1 MIEKLRKEMI
11 RQELDLLI
19 VVSSDEHL
27 NEYLPVQNWRLKAS
41 TVTESSLGF
50 SGSAGTVVFCIEGR
64 PQLFVDSRYHLQA
77 EQTCSENFDIHKLG
91 NEGVLEPQKWI
102 AAQTQ
107 KILKVGADPFVMS
120 LKVWRRYEK
129 DLGKSG
135 HTLVPATP
143 NLVDTVW
150 INRPNPPKKEIY
162 PLALQYTGKDSR
174 KKLQEIRKEL
184 SGSRKSD
191 ESKPDVLL
199 LTMLD
204 EIAWLT
210 NMRGSDI
217 EFNPVFEAYAAI
229 FADRAICF
237 CHHPEANLNM
247 HCPDWEFQPYEDYV
261 SFLAN
266 LALQKTIKVWI
277 DPSTITMGSRLAF
290 SEDQVL
296 EKESPIVLSKALKN
310 STEITATKYAH
321 KQAGVG
327 VVRSLQRLQSA
338 FQAGLPVTE
347 KVYANWLYEE
357 YAKVEEFSDLSFS
370 TIAGSGPNGAIVH
383 YGNPD
388 SDNPMRSGNLLL
400 VDSGIQC
407 AGGTTDA
414 TRTVILGKPDEK
426 QKRIYTLVLQAHIR
440 LARQIFPE
448 GTNGASLDS
457 ITRSGLWNAGLDY
470 GHGTGHGVGAFLN
483 VHEGPQ
489 RISPVAYD
497 VALQA
502 GMVISNEPG
511 YYENNWGGIRLE
523 NLYIVKKADNFP
535 LHPGGKRWLCFE
547 ELTLIPFDRTLIDK
561 NMLSAEELN
570 WLYDYHGR
578 VFSEI
583 SPMLDNTEDSQWLT
597 WACGID

>member
-1 MIEKLRKEMI
+1 MIEKLREEMI
-11 RQELDLLI
+11 RHELDLLI

-41 TVTESSLGF
+41 TVTESSSGF

-77 EQTCSENFDIHKLG
+77 EQTCSENFDIQKLG

-120 LKVWRRYEK
+120 PKVWRRYEK
-129 DLGKSG
+129 ALGKSA

-162 PLALQYTGKDSR
+162 PLALQYTGKDSK

-184 SGSRKSD
+184 SESGKSD

-237 CHHPEANLNM
+237 CHHPEANLNL
-247 HCPDWEFQPYEDYV
+247 HRPDWEFRPYEDYV
-261 SFLAN
+261 SFLAD

-290 SEDQVL
+290 SEDQVF

-321 KQAGVG
+321 KQAGAG

-357 YAKVEEFSDLSFS
+357 YAKAEEFSDLSFS

-383 YGNPD
+383 YGTPD
-388 SDNPMRSGNLLL
+388 SENPMRSGDMLL

-489 RISPVAYD
+489 RISPAAHD

-523 NLYIVKKADNFP
+523 NLYLVKKADKYP
-535 LHPGGKRWLCFE
+535 QHPGGKGWLCFE

-561 NMLSAEELN
+561 NLLSTEELN

-583 SPMLDNTEDSQWLT
+583 SPMLDNTEDFQWLT

>member
-120 LKVWRRYEK
+120 SKVWRRYEK

-321 KQAGVG
+321 KQAGAG
-327 VVRSLQRLQSA
+327 VVRSFQRLQSA

-357 YAKVEEFSDLSFS
+357 YAKAEEFSDLSFS

>member
-107 KILKVGADPFVMS
+107 NILKVGADPFVMS
-120 LKVWRRYEK
+120 SKVWRSYEK

-237 CHHPEANLNM
+237 CHHPEANLNL
-247 HCPDWEFQPYEDYV
+247 HRPDWEFRPYEDYV
-261 SFLAN
+261 SFLAD

-321 KQAGVG
+321 KQAGAG
-327 VVRSLQRLQSA
+327 VVRSFQRLQSA

-357 YAKVEEFSDLSFS
+357 YAKAEEFSDLSFS

-388 SDNPMRSGNLLL
+388 SENPMRSGNLLL

-489 RISPVAYD
+489 RISPAAHD

-523 NLYIVKKADNFP
+523 NLYIVKKADKLP
-535 LHPGGKRWLCFE
+535 QHPGGKGWLCFE

-561 NMLSAEELN
+561 NLLSAEELN

-583 SPMLDNTEDSQWLT
+583 SPMLDNTEDFQWLT

>member
-1 MIEKLRKEMI
+1 MIDKLREEMI
-11 RQELDLLI
+11 RHELDLLI

-120 LKVWRRYEK
+120 SKVWRRYEK

-321 KQAGVG
+321 KQAGAG
-327 VVRSLQRLQSA
+327 VVRSLQRLQCA

-357 YAKVEEFSDLSFS
+357 YAKAEEFSDLSFS

-388 SDNPMRSGNLLL
+388 SENPMRSGDLLL

-523 NLYIVKKADNFP
+523 NLYLVKKAEKFP
-535 LHPGGKRWLCFE
+535 QHPGGKGWLCFE

>member
-120 LKVWRRYEK
+120 SKVWRRYEK

-321 KQAGVG
+321 KQAGAG
-327 VVRSLQRLQSA
+327 VVRSFQRLQSA

-357 YAKVEEFSDLSFS
+357 YAKAEEFSDLSFS

-388 SDNPMRSGNLLL
+388 SENPMRSGDLLL

-523 NLYIVKKADNFP
+523 NLYIVKKADKLP
-535 LHPGGKRWLCFE
+535 QHPGGKGWLCFE

-561 NMLSAEELN
+561 NSLSAEELN

-583 SPMLDNTEDSQWLT
+583 SPMLDNTEDFQWLT

>member
-1 MIEKLRKEMI
+1 MIEKLCEEMI
-11 RQELDLLI
+11 RNELDLLI

-41 TVTESSLGF
+41 TVTESSSGF

-77 EQTCSENFDIHKLG
+77 EQTCSENFDIQKLG

-120 LKVWRRYEK
+120 PKVWRRYEK
-129 DLGKSG
+129 ALGKSG

-162 PLALQYTGKDSR
+162 PLALQYTGKDSK

-184 SGSRKSD
+184 SESGKSD

-237 CHHPEANLNM
+237 CHHPEANLNL
-247 HCPDWEFQPYEDYV
+247 HRPDWEFRPYEDYV
-261 SFLAN
+261 SFLED

-290 SEDQVL
+290 SEDQVF

-321 KQAGVG
+321 KQAGAG
-327 VVRSLQRLQSA
+327 VVRSLQRLQCA

-357 YAKVEEFSDLSFS
+357 YAKAEEFSDLSFS

-383 YGNPD
+383 YGTPD
-388 SDNPMRSGNLLL
+388 SENPMRSGDLLL

-457 ITRSGLWNAGLDY
+457 ITRSGLWNEGLDY

-489 RISPVAYD
+489 RISPVAHD

-523 NLYIVKKADNFP
+523 NLYLVKKADKFP
-535 LHPGGKRWLCFE
+535 QHPGGKGWLCFE

-561 NMLSAEELN
+561 NLLSAEELN

-583 SPMLDNTEDSQWLT
+583 SPMLDNTEDFQWLT

>member
-120 LKVWRRYEK
+120 SKVWRRYEK

-321 KQAGVG
+321 KQAGAG
-327 VVRSLQRLQSA
+327 VVRSFQRLQSA

-357 YAKVEEFSDLSFS
+357 YAKAEEFSDLSFS

-388 SDNPMRSGNLLL
+388 SENPMRSGDLLL

-523 NLYIVKKADNFP
+523 NLYIVKKADKLP
-535 LHPGGKRWLCFE
+535 QHPGGKGWLCFE

-583 SPMLDNTEDSQWLT
+583 SPMLDNTEDFQWLT

>member
-120 LKVWRRYEK
+120 SKVWQRYEK

-204 EIAWLT
+204 EIAWLM

-261 SFLAN
+261 SLLAD

-321 KQAGVG
+321 KQAGAG

-357 YAKVEEFSDLSFS
+357 YAKAEEFSDLSFS

-388 SDNPMRSGNLLL
+388 SENPMRSGNLLL

-440 LARQIFPE
+440 LARQIFPD

-523 NLYIVKKADNFP
+523 NLYIVKKADKLP
-535 LHPGGKRWLCFE
+535 QHPGGKGWLCFE

-561 NMLSAEELN
+561 NLLSAEELN

-583 SPMLDNTEDSQWLT
+583 SPMLDNTEDFQWLT

>member
-120 LKVWRRYEK
+120 SKVWRRYEK

-247 HCPDWEFQPYEDYV
+247 HCPDWEFRPYEDYV
-261 SFLAN
+261 SFLAD

-321 KQAGVG
+321 KQAGAG

-357 YAKVEEFSDLSFS
+357 YAKAEEFSDLSFS

-388 SDNPMRSGNLLL
+388 SENPMRSGNLLL

-535 LHPGGKRWLCFE
+535 KHPGGKGWLCFE

-561 NMLSAEELN
+561 NLLSAEELN

>member
-120 LKVWRRYEK
+120 SKVWRRYEK

-247 HCPDWEFQPYEDYV
+247 HCPDWEFRPYEDYV
-261 SFLAN
+261 SFLAD

-321 KQAGVG
+321 KQAGAG

-357 YAKVEEFSDLSFS
+357 YAKAEEFSDLSFS

-388 SDNPMRSGNLLL
+388 SENPMRSGNLLL

-535 LHPGGKRWLCFE
+535 KHPGGKGWLCFE

-561 NMLSAEELN
+561 NLLSAEELN

-583 SPMLDNTEDSQWLT
+583 SPMLDNTEDFQWLT

>member
-77 EQTCSENFDIHKLG
+77 EQTCSENFDIQKLG

-120 LKVWRRYEK
+120 PKVWRRYEK
-129 DLGKSG
+129 ALGKSG

-261 SFLAN
+261 SFLAD

-321 KQAGVG
+321 KQAGAG
-327 VVRSLQRLQSA
+327 VVRSFQRLQSA

-357 YAKVEEFSDLSFS
+357 YAKAEEFSDLSFS

-388 SDNPMRSGNLLL
+388 SENPMRSGDLLL

-523 NLYIVKKADNFP
+523 NLYIVKKADKLP
-535 LHPGGKRWLCFE
+535 QHPGGKGWLCFE

-561 NMLSAEELN
+561 NLLSAEELN

-583 SPMLDNTEDSQWLT
+583 SPMLDNTEDFQWLT

>member
-120 LKVWRRYEK
+120 SKVWRRYEK

-321 KQAGVG
+321 KQAGAG

-357 YAKVEEFSDLSFS
+357 YAKAEEFSDLSFS

>member
-120 LKVWRRYEK
+120 SKVWRRYEK

-261 SFLAN
+261 SFLAD

-357 YAKVEEFSDLSFS
+357 YAKAEEFSDLSFS

-388 SDNPMRSGNLLL
+388 SENPMRSGNLLL

-523 NLYIVKKADNFP
+523 NLYIVKKADKLP
-535 LHPGGKRWLCFE
+535 QHPGGKGWLCFE

-561 NMLSAEELN
+561 NLLSAEELN

-583 SPMLDNTEDSQWLT
+583 SPMLDNTEDFQWLT

>member
-1 MIEKLRKEMI
+1 MIEKLREEMI
-11 RQELDLLI
+11 RHELDLLI

-41 TVTESSLGF
+41 TVTESSSGF

-120 LKVWRRYEK
+120 SKVWRRYEK

-261 SFLAN
+261 SFLAD

-321 KQAGVG
+321 KQAGAG

-357 YAKVEEFSDLSFS
+357 YAKADEFSDLSFS

-388 SDNPMRSGNLLL
+388 SENPMRSGDMLL

-535 LHPGGKRWLCFE
+535 LHPGGKGWLCFE

-561 NMLSAEELN
+561 NLLSAEELN

>member
-1 MIEKLRKEMI
+1 MIEKLLEEMI
-11 RQELDLLI
+11 RHELDLLI

-41 TVTESSLGF
+41 TVTESSSGF

-77 EQTCSENFDIHKLG
+77 EQTCSENFDIQKLG

-107 KILKVGADPFVMS
+107 KLLKVGADPFVMS
-120 LKVWRRYEK
+120 PKVWRRYEK

-162 PLALQYTGKDSR
+162 PLALQYTGKDSK

-184 SGSRKSD
+184 SESGKSD
-191 ESKPDVLL
+191 ELKPDVLL

-237 CHHPEANLNM
+237 CHHPEANLNL
-247 HCPDWEFQPYEDYV
+247 HRPDWEFRPYEDYV
-261 SFLAN
+261 SFLAD

-290 SEDQVL
+290 SEDQVF

-321 KQAGVG
+321 KQAGAG
-327 VVRSLQRLQSA
+327 VVRSLQRLQCA

-357 YAKVEEFSDLSFS
+357 YEKAEKFSDLSFS

-388 SDNPMRSGNLLL
+388 SINPMRSGDMLL

-497 VALQA
+497 VALQE

-523 NLYIVKKADNFP
+523 NLYLVKKADKLP
-535 LHPGGKRWLCFE
+535 QHPGGKGWLCFE

-561 NMLSAEELN
+561 NLLSAEELN

-583 SPMLDNTEDSQWLT
+583 SPMLDNTEDFQWLT

>member
-1 MIEKLRKEMI
+1 MIERLRKEMI

-120 LKVWRRYEK
+120 SKVWRRYEK

-237 CHHPEANLNM
+237 CHHPEANLNL
-247 HCPDWEFQPYEDYV
+247 HRPDWEFRPYEDYV
-261 SFLAN
+261 SFLAD

-321 KQAGVG
+321 KQAGAG
-327 VVRSLQRLQSA
+327 VVRSFQRLQSA

-357 YAKVEEFSDLSFS
+357 YAKAEEFSDLSFS

-388 SDNPMRSGNLLL
+388 SENPMRSGDLLL

-570 WLYDYHGR
+570 WLYEYHGR

>member
-1 MIEKLRKEMI
+1 MIEKLREEMI
-11 RQELDLLI
+11 RHELDLLI

-41 TVTESSLGF
+41 TVTESSSGF

-77 EQTCSENFDIHKLG
+77 EQTCSENFDIQKLG

-120 LKVWRRYEK
+120 PKVWRRYEK
-129 DLGKSG
+129 ALGKSG

-162 PLALQYTGKDSR
+162 PLALKYTGKDSK
-174 KKLQEIRKEL
+174 KKLQEIRKKL
-184 SGSRKSD
+184 SESGKSD

-237 CHHPEANLNM
+237 CHHPEANLNL
-247 HCPDWEFQPYEDYV
+247 HRPDWEFRPYEDYV
-261 SFLAN
+261 SFLAD

-290 SEDQVL
+290 SEDQVF

-321 KQAGVG
+321 KQAGAG

-357 YAKVEEFSDLSFS
+357 YAKAEEFSDLSFS

-388 SDNPMRSGNLLL
+388 SENPMRSGDLLL

-523 NLYIVKKADNFP
+523 NLYLVKKADNFP
-535 LHPGGKRWLCFE
+535 QHPGGKGWLCFE

-561 NMLSAEELN
+561 NLLSAEELN

-583 SPMLDNTEDSQWLT
+583 SPMLDNTEDFQWLT

>member
-1 MIEKLRKEMI
+1 MIEKLREEMI
-11 RQELDLLI
+11 RHELDLLI

-41 TVTESSLGF
+41 TVTESSSGF

-77 EQTCSENFDIHKLG
+77 EQTCSENFDIQKLG

-120 LKVWRRYEK
+120 PKVWRRYEK
-129 DLGKSG
+129 ALGKSA

-162 PLALQYTGKDSR
+162 PLALKYTGKDSK

-184 SGSRKSD
+184 SESGKSD

-237 CHHPEANLNM
+237 CHHPEANLNL
-247 HCPDWEFQPYEDYV
+247 HRPDWEFRPYEDYV
-261 SFLAN
+261 SFLAD

-290 SEDQVL
+290 SEDQVF

-310 STEITATKYAH
+310 SNEITATKYAH
-321 KQAGVG
+321 KQAGAG

-357 YAKVEEFSDLSFS
+357 YAKAEEFSDLSFS

-388 SDNPMRSGNLLL
+388 SENPMRSGDLLL

-489 RISPVAYD
+489 RISPAAHD

-523 NLYIVKKADNFP
+523 NLYLVKKADNFP
-535 LHPGGKRWLCFE
+535 QHPGGKGWLCFE

-561 NMLSAEELN
+561 NLLSAKELN

-583 SPMLDNTEDSQWLT
+583 SPMLDNTEDFQWLT

>member
-41 TVTESSLGF
+41 TVTESSSGF

-120 LKVWRRYEK
+120 SKVWRRYEK

-321 KQAGVG
+321 KQAGAG

-357 YAKVEEFSDLSFS
+357 YAKAEEFSDLSFS

-388 SDNPMRSGNLLL
+388 SENPMRSGDLLL

-523 NLYIVKKADNFP
+523 NLYIVKKADKLP
-535 LHPGGKRWLCFE
+535 QHPGGKGWLCFE

-561 NMLSAEELN
+561 NLLSAEELN

-583 SPMLDNTEDSQWLT
+583 SPMLDNTEDFQWLT

>member
-41 TVTESSLGF
+41 TVTESSSGF

-120 LKVWRRYEK
+120 SKVWRRYEK

-237 CHHPEANLNM
+237 CHHPEANLNL
-247 HCPDWEFQPYEDYV
+247 HRPDWEFRPYEDYV
-261 SFLAN
+261 SFLAD

-290 SEDQVL
+290 SEDQVF

-321 KQAGVG
+321 KQAGAG

-357 YAKVEEFSDLSFS
+357 YAKAEEFSDLSFS

-388 SDNPMRSGNLLL
+388 SENPMRSGDLLL

-523 NLYIVKKADNFP
+523 NLYIVKKADKLP
-535 LHPGGKRWLCFE
+535 QHPGGKGWLCFE

-561 NMLSAEELN
+561 NLLSAEELN

-583 SPMLDNTEDSQWLT
+583 SPMLDNTEDFQWLT

>member
-1 MIEKLRKEMI
+1 MI
-11 RQELDLLI
+11 RNELDLLI

-41 TVTESSLGF
+41 TVTESSSGF
-50 SGSAGTVVFCIEGR
+50 SGSAGTVVFCIDGR

-77 EQTCSENFDIHKLG
+77 EQTCSENFDIQKLG

-120 LKVWRRYEK
+120 PKVWRRYEK
-129 DLGKSG
+129 ALGKSA

-162 PLALQYTGKDSR
+162 PLALQYTGKDSK
-174 KKLQEIRKEL
+174 KKLQEIRKKL
-184 SGSRKSD
+184 SESGKSD

-237 CHHPEANLNM
+237 CHHPEANLNL
-247 HCPDWEFQPYEDYV
+247 HRPDWEFRPYEDYV
-261 SFLAN
+261 SFLAD

-290 SEDQVL
+290 SEDQVF

-321 KQAGVG
+321 KQAGAG

-357 YAKVEEFSDLSFS
+357 YAKAEEFSDLSFS

-388 SDNPMRSGNLLL
+388 SENPMRSGDLLL

-523 NLYIVKKADNFP
+523 NLYLVKKADNFP
-535 LHPGGKRWLCFE
+535 QHPGGKGWLCFE

-561 NMLSAEELN
+561 NLLSAKELN

-583 SPMLDNTEDSQWLT
+583 SPMLDNTEDFQWLT

>member
-11 RQELDLLI
+11 QQELDLLI

-120 LKVWRRYEK
+120 SKVWQRYEK

-261 SFLAN
+261 SFLAD

-357 YAKVEEFSDLSFS
+357 YAKAEEFSDLSFS

-388 SDNPMRSGNLLL
+388 SENPMRSGNLLL

-523 NLYIVKKADNFP
+523 NLYIVKKADKLP
-535 LHPGGKRWLCFE
+535 QHPGGKGWLCFE

-561 NMLSAEELN
+561 NLLSAEELN

-583 SPMLDNTEDSQWLT
+583 SPMLDNTEDFQWLT

>member
-120 LKVWRRYEK
+120 SKVWQRYEK

-261 SFLAN
+261 SFLAD

-357 YAKVEEFSDLSFS
+357 YAKAEEFSDLSFS

-388 SDNPMRSGNLLL
+388 SENPMRSGNLLL

-523 NLYIVKKADNFP
+523 NLYIVKKADKLP
-535 LHPGGKRWLCFE
+535 QHPGGKGWLCFE

-561 NMLSAEELN
+561 NLLSAEELN

-583 SPMLDNTEDSQWLT
+583 SPMLDNTEDFQWLT

>member
-120 LKVWRRYEK
+120 SKVWQRYEK

-261 SFLAN
+261 SFLAD

-321 KQAGVG
+321 KQAGAG
-327 VVRSLQRLQSA
+327 VVRSFQRLQSA

-357 YAKVEEFSDLSFS
+357 YAKAEEFSDLSFS

-388 SDNPMRSGNLLL
+388 SENPMRSGNLLL

-523 NLYIVKKADNFP
+523 NLYIVKKADKLP
-535 LHPGGKRWLCFE
+535 QHPGGKGWLCFE

-561 NMLSAEELN
+561 NLLSAEELN

-583 SPMLDNTEDSQWLT
+583 SPMLDNTEDFQWLT

>member
-1 MIEKLRKEMI
+1 LIEKLRKEMI

-120 LKVWRRYEK
+120 SKVWRRYEK

-261 SFLAN
+261 SFLAD

-321 KQAGVG
+321 KQAGAG

-357 YAKVEEFSDLSFS
+357 YAKAEEFSDLSFS

-388 SDNPMRSGNLLL
+388 SENPMRSGDLLL

-426 QKRIYTLVLQAHIR
+426 QKWIYTLVLQAHIR

-523 NLYIVKKADNFP
+523 NLYIVKKADKLP
-535 LHPGGKRWLCFE
+535 QHPGGKGWLCFE

-561 NMLSAEELN
+561 NLLSAEELN

-583 SPMLDNTEDSQWLT
+583 SPMLDNTEDFQWLT

>member
-120 LKVWRRYEK
+120 SKVWQRYEK

-247 HCPDWEFQPYEDYV
+247 YCPDWEFRPYEDYV
-261 SFLAN
+261 SFLAD

-321 KQAGVG
+321 KQAGAG

-357 YAKVEEFSDLSFS
+357 YAKAEEFSDLSFS

-388 SDNPMRSGNLLL
+388 SENPMRSGNLLL

-535 LHPGGKRWLCFE
+535 KHPGGKGWLCFE

-561 NMLSAEELN
+561 NLLSAEELN

>member
-357 YAKVEEFSDLSFS
+357 YAKAEEFSDLSFS

-570 WLYDYHGR
+570 WLYDYHSR

>member
-1 MIEKLRKEMI
+1 MIEKLREEMI
-11 RQELDLLI
+11 RHELDLLI

-41 TVTESSLGF
+41 TVTESSSGF

-77 EQTCSENFDIHKLG
+77 EQTCSENFDIQKLG

-107 KILKVGADPFVMS
+107 KLLKVGADPFVMS
-120 LKVWRRYEK
+120 PKVWRRYEK

-162 PLALQYTGKDSR
+162 PLALQYTGKDSK

-184 SGSRKSD
+184 SESGKSD

-237 CHHPEANLNM
+237 CHHPEANLNL
-247 HCPDWEFQPYEDYV
+247 HRPDWEFRPYEDYV
-261 SFLAN
+261 SFLAD

-321 KQAGVG
+321 KQAGAG
-327 VVRSLQRLQSA
+327 VVRSLQRLQCA

-357 YAKVEEFSDLSFS
+357 YAKAEEFSDLSFS

-388 SDNPMRSGNLLL
+388 SENPMRSGNLLL

-497 VALQA
+497 VALQE

-523 NLYIVKKADNFP
+523 NLYLVKKADNFP
-535 LHPGGKRWLCFE
+535 QHPGGKGWLCFE

-561 NMLSAEELN
+561 NLLSTEELN

-583 SPMLDNTEDSQWLT
+583 SPMLDNTEDFQWLT

>member
-11 RQELDLLI
+11 QQELDLLI

-120 LKVWRRYEK
+120 SKVWQRYEK

-261 SFLAN
+261 SFLAD

-321 KQAGVG
+321 KQAGAG

-357 YAKVEEFSDLSFS
+357 YAKAEEFSDLSFS

-388 SDNPMRSGNLLL
+388 SENPMRSGNLLL

-523 NLYIVKKADNFP
+523 NLYIVKKADKLP
-535 LHPGGKRWLCFE
+535 QHPGGKGWLCFE

-561 NMLSAEELN
+561 NLLSAEELN

-583 SPMLDNTEDSQWLT
+583 SPMLDNTEDFQWLT

>member
-120 LKVWRRYEK
+120 SKVWRRYEK

-247 HCPDWEFQPYEDYV
+247 YCPDWEFQPYEDYV
-261 SFLAN
+261 SFLAD

-290 SEDQVL
+290 SEDQVF

-321 KQAGVG
+321 KQAGAG
-327 VVRSLQRLQSA
+327 VVRSFQRLQSA

-357 YAKVEEFSDLSFS
+357 YAKAEEFSDLSFS

-388 SDNPMRSGNLLL
+388 SENPMRSGDLLL